1 MVTRIIAA
9 LPRTLNKRS
18 EGQAL
23 VEFALVAPI
32 FLLLVLGVVEFGR
45 AWQVSQTLTDAA
57 RAGCR
62 VAVVYNTN
70 TTIDTVSSRMNAN
83 MAAAR
88 LDTASAVKTVTGY
101 NPSTGQRTASTGD
114 PAVCSITYPYQLR
127 WIQGIMGWTGAQA
140 ALTMNTFVTFR
151 FE

>member
-9 LPRTLNKRS
+9 LLRPLNKRS

-62 VAVVYNTN
+62 TAVVYNTSTTMN
-70 TTIDTVSSRMNAN
+70 TVAGRMNAN

-88 LDTASAVKTVTGY
+88 LDTVSAVKDVTAFDPQAGGAPIRRSTRTPPTV
-101 NPSTGQRTASTGD
+101 SSR
-114 PAVCSITYPYQLR
+114 R
-127 WIQGIMGWTGAQA
+127 
-140 ALTMNTFVTFR
+140 
-151 FE
+151 